1 MKLKVDI
8 ASDFVCPW
16 CYIGKRR
23 FDAAVSA
30 THTGPLVSIEWKAF
44 QLSPDLPPEGVDR
57 RAYLEKKFGTESLS
71 RMNSQLSELGKEEG
85 IDFQFERIKISP
97 NTFEAHRLTWLAKQ
111 ENKQDAIVDA
121 IFSAYF
127 SEGLDIGSP
136 AVLRN
141 LGERCGI
148 ASERLSAFF
157 ESTEAKAEVKNEV
170 NWAQERGITLVPF
183 FVLNDEHWISGADTV
198 ETFSGVLRELTASLG
213 NRPAAP

>member
-127 SEGLDIGSP
+127 CQGLDIGSRE
-136 AVLRN
+136 VLQDI
-141 LGERCGI
+141 GIKCGI
-148 ASERLSAFF
+148 PENRLSAFYQNS
-157 ESTEAKAEVKNEV
+157 EGVTEVRRELA
-170 NWAQERGITLVPF
+170 WAQEREITLVPF
-183 FVLNDEHWISGADTV
+183 FVFNDEHWISGADTT
-198 ETFSGVLRELTASLG
+198 ETFSRVLCELTAASE
-213 NRPAAP
+213 NRPVAN